1 MIDLSLIAAQIRE
14 DVKNMEKTCENCKY
28 FEHCGDE
35 ERTEKC
41 EGKEVKEDEGTG
53 KSPNTLQQK

>member
-14 DVKNMEKTCENCKY
+14 DVRNMEKKN
-28 FEHCGDE
+28 
-35 ERTEKC
+35 
-41 EGKEVKEDEGTG
+41 KEVKEDEGTG